1 VQILEETPNNTV
13 EYTAPLSVSSP
24 QKRCGDPAS
33 MNFTLLS
40 NSKQTISRMKKKY
53 AMLSKSIRSIYDKFM
68 MGAPTYTKIL
78 CARAPI
84 ENTYV
89 RYRDR
94 SCDGA
99 LNALIT
105 TKNASELQER
115 YGSIECRPIGIV
127 HSPFRKRKNAPNQ
140 GKNTNE
146 LSTIEIYPEYFDGLL
161 GLSENDPIFILCWF
175 DQSDRDILQ
184 VIPHGGHRGL
194 TGVFATRAP
203 NRPNPIS
210 LTLVTIVSINGTNIK
225 VRGLEAINETPV
237 LDMKPYYEGIDI
249 PEKCV

>member
-1 VQILEETPNNTV
+1 
-13 EYTAPLSVSSP
+13 
-24 QKRCGDPAS
+24 
-33 MNFTLLS
+33 MNFTFLS
-40 NSKQTISRMKKKY
+40 NNKQMISRMKKKY
-53 AMLSKSIRSIYDKFM
+53 AMFSKNFKSIHDKFM
-68 MGAPTYTKIL
+68 MAAPLYTKIL
-78 CARAPI
+78 HALTPS
-84 ENTYV
+84 ENTYI
-89 RYRDR
+89 R
-94 SCDGA
+94 SREQLCDGS
-99 LNALIT
+99 LNTLIA

-127 HSPFRKRKNAPNQ
+127 HSPFQKRKNAPNQ

-146 LSTIEIYPEYFDGLL
+146 LSTIEIYPEYFEGLL

>member
-1 VQILEETPNNTV
+1 VPPHHKKGGDLE
-13 EYTAPLSVSSP
+13 
-24 QKRCGDPAS
+24 S
-33 MNFTLLS
+33 MNFTFLS
-40 NSKQTISRMKKKY
+40 NNKQTISRMKKKY
-53 AMLSKSIRSIYDKFM
+53 AMLSKNFKSIYDKFM
-68 MGAPTYTKIL
+68 MAAPLYKKIL
-78 CARAPI
+78 RARAPS
-84 ENTYV
+84 ENTDI
-89 RYRDR
+89 RSRDQL
-94 SCDGA
+94 CDGS
-99 LNALIT
+99 LNTLIT

-127 HSPFRKRKNAPNQ
+127 HSPFQKQKNAPNQ

-146 LSTIEIYPEYFDGLL
+146 LSTIEIYPEYFNGLL
-161 GLSENDPIFILCWF
+161 GLSKNDPIFILCWF